1 MPNFFGVVDK
11 IYYTKTPIPKSE
23 RVVPGRVG
31 VVTNTSVHSNEFKK
45 SSTQLTIV
53 QLTNIKRKLEFP
65 NNNPINTRK
74 NKLASKSLMKSS
86 KKQSKE
92 PKLELHEINWT
103 DSKQLRNEV
112 GKYKTNNTT
121 LLTQET
127 IIPFLLSQLTAA
139 LIKMAFLMLIGR
151 NGNEAKVFLPIPA
164 TKPKLIEG
172 FLVMIYDLKS
182 MMVDNKKQVYR

>member
-1 MPNFFGVVDK
+1 
-11 IYYTKTPIPKSE
+11 
-23 RVVPGRVG
+23 
-31 VVTNTSVHSNEFKK
+31 
-45 SSTQLTIV
+45 
-53 QLTNIKRKLEFP
+53 
-65 NNNPINTRK
+65 
-74 NKLASKSLMKSS
+74 MKSS

-92 PKLELHEINWT
+92 PKLELHEIDWT

-112 GKYKTNNTT
+112 GKYETNNTT

-127 IIPFLLSQLTAA
+127 IITFLLSQLTAA
-139 LIKMAFLMLIGR
+139 LIKMAFLMLIGK

-172 FLVMIYDLKS
+172 FLVMIYNLKS